1 MNIKIQVQLSIM
13 MFFQFFVWGAW
24 YVTMSTYL
32 LEIGFDGINV
42 GAAYSTIN
50 WGAIVAP
57 FIVGM
62 IADRFFAAEKLMS
75 VLHIVGGIILW
86 LIASVT
92 EPSPFFWILLIYSL
106 CYMPTLALANAI
118 CFNQMENPGQEFPN
132 IRVLGT
138 IGWIIAGLVIGSLMP
153 MVLGHGIE
161 NTAIPFK
168 IGAVVSIL
176 LGVYSLFLP
185 TTPPKS
191 TGEKVTVRDVLGLD
205 AIELMKD
212 RSFAILIISSLLI
225 SIPLAFYYSFTNG
238 FLNEMG
244 MQNTASKMTLGQV
257 SEIVFMLLI
266 PFFFVRLGV
275 KKMMIIG
282 MLAWAIRY
290 LLFAY
295 GNNEELVF
303 MYYFG
308 IVLHGVCYDFFFVTG
323 QIYVD
328 EAAPKKIQ
336 ASAQGFITVVT
347 YGFGM
352 LIGSWASGIVVDSYT
367 VADNGETLHLW
378 KSIWWVPAIMAAGV
392 TVLFALLF
400 KDKPI
405 DREAAVSNLS

>member
-1 MNIKIQVQLSIM
+1 MNTVTRTKLQVM

-32 LEIGFDGINV
+32 LEIGFEGISV
-42 GAAYSTIN
+42 GAAYSTVN

-62 IADRFFAAEKLMS
+62 IADRFFAAEKLMGI
-75 VLHIVGGIILW
+75 LHVVGGLFLW
-86 LIASVT
+86 FVASLT
-92 EPSPFFWILLIYSL
+92 SPGPFFWVLLIYAL

-118 CFNQMENPGQEFPN
+118 SFHQMENPGQEFPN

-138 IGWIIAGLVIGSLMP
+138 IGWIVAGVVIGILVPEIFGYS
-153 MVLGHGIE
+153 IE

-168 IGAVVSIL
+168 IGAVTSIF
-176 LGVYSLFLP
+176 LGIYSFSLP
-185 TTPPKS
+185 STPPKS
-191 TGEKVTVRDVLGLD
+191 SGEKVTVRDVLGLD
-205 AIELMKD
+205 ALELMKD
-212 RSFAILIISSLLI
+212 RSFAIFIISSLLI

-244 MQNTASKMTLGQV
+244 MENTAFKMTLGQA

-275 KKMMIIG
+275 KKMLIIG
-282 MLAWAIRY
+282 MLAWAVRY
-290 LLFAY
+290 VLFAY
-295 GNNEELVF
+295 GNNQELVF
-303 MYYFG
+303 MYYLG

-328 EAAPKKIQ
+328 NAAPKRIQ

-347 YGFGM
+347 YGLGM
-352 LIGSWASGIVVDSYT
+352 LIGSWSSGLVVDHYT
-367 VADNGETLHLW
+367 ATDAGETIHLW
-378 KSIWWVPAIMAAGV
+378 RSIWWVPAIMAIGV
-392 TVLFALLF
+392 TILFALLF
-400 KDKPI
+400 QDKPI
-405 DREAAVSNLS
+405 DRQAAVSQMT

>member
-1 MNIKIQVQLSIM
+1 
-13 MFFQFFVWGAW
+13 MFFQFFVWGTW

-32 LEIGFDGINV
+32 LEIGFEGISV
-42 GAAYSTIN
+42 GAAYSTVN

-62 IADRFFAAEKLMS
+62 IADRFFAAEKLMAI
-75 VLHIVGGIILW
+75 LHIVGGVILW
-86 LIASVT
+86 FIVGIT
-92 EPSPFFWILLIYSL
+92 EPGPFFWILLLYSL

-118 CFNQMENPGQEFPN
+118 CFNQMDNPGQEFPN

-138 IGWIIAGLVIGSLMP
+138 IGWIIAGLVIGSVMP
-153 MVLGHGIE
+153 KIVGHGIE

-168 IGAVVSIL
+168 IGAVVSVL
-176 LGVYSLFLP
+176 LGIYAFFLP

-191 TGEKVTVRDVLGLD
+191 TGDKVTIRDVLGLD
-205 AIELMKD
+205 ALELMKD

-244 MQNTASKMTLGQV
+244 MENTASKMTLGQV

-282 MLAWAIRY
+282 MLAWAVRY
-290 LLFAY
+290 VLFAY
-295 GNNEELVF
+295 GNNQELVF
-303 MYYFG
+303 MYYMG

-347 YGFGM
+347 YGLGM
-352 LIGSWASGIVVDSYT
+352 LIGSWASGIVVDHYT
-367 VADNGETLHLW
+367 VSDGGETLHLW

-392 TVLFALLF
+392 TALFALLF
-400 KDKPI
+400 KDKQM
-405 DREAAVSNLS
+405 DREAAVSNF

>member
-1 MNIKIQVQLSIM
+1 MNINTQVRLSVM

-32 LEIGFDGINV
+32 LSIGFDGINV
-42 GAAYSTIN
+42 GAAYSTVN

-62 IADRFFAAEKLMS
+62 IADRFFAAEKVMA
-75 VLHIVGGIILW
+75 VLHVVGGVILW
-86 LIASVT
+86 FVADVS
-92 EPSPFFWILLIYSL
+92 EPGPFFWILLIYSF

-118 CFNQMENPGQEFPN
+118 CFNQMENPGKEFPN

-138 IGWIIAGLVIGSLMP
+138 LGWIVAGLVIGSVVP
-153 MVLGHGIE
+153 TILGHSIE
-161 NTAIPFK
+161 DTALPFK
-168 IGAVVSIL
+168 IGAVVSL
-176 LGVYSLFLP
+176 FLGVYSLFLP

-191 TGEKVTVRDVLGLD
+191 TGEKVTVREVLGLD
-205 AIELMKD
+205 ALELMKD

-244 MQNTASKMTLGQV
+244 MENTATKMTLGQV
-257 SEIVFMLLI
+257 SEMVFMLLI
-266 PFFFVRLGV
+266 PFLFIRLGV

-282 MLAWAIRY
+282 MLAWALRY
-290 LLFAY
+290 VLFAY
-295 GNNEELVF
+295 GNNQELVF
-303 MYYFG
+303 MYYLG

-328 EAAPKKIQ
+328 EAAPKRIQ

-347 YGFGM
+347 YGLGM
-352 LIGSWASGIVVDSYT
+352 LIGSWASGIVVDHYT
-367 VADNGETLHLW
+367 QVQGTETIHLW
-378 KSIWWVPAIMAAGV
+378 KSIWWVPAIMAVAV

-400 KDKPI
+400 KDRQM
-405 DREAAVSNLS
+405 DREAAVSNM